1 MSKVKTDLGT
11 PAIVQLRQALIE
23 ICELWSPG
31 GLMLKVTARPLPGSR
46 YAERNAGKIEVH
58 RELVRRR

>member
-11 PAIVQLRQALIE
+11 PAIVQLQQALIE

-31 GLMLKVTARPLPGSR
+31 G
-46 YAERNAGKIEVH
+46 
-58 RELVRRR
+58 